1 MKTRLYDCIMENRD
15 VSKVEKL
22 LSLKNPDTFWDDVR
36 RFTRNITSDHAIRR
50 WECLS
55 EIRFDELIMER
66 DGKIE
71 FGGYT
76 IRESCHGISIEKG
89 KDFLG
94 FCDSIAECKNKIIFK
109 EV

>member
-1 MKTRLYDCIMENRD
+1 MRSELFNCIMENRD
-15 VSKVEKL
+15 VAKINKL
-22 LSLKNPDTFWDDVR
+22 LTLTNPDTFWDDVR
-36 RFTRNITSDHAIRR
+36 KFTRNVTSDHAIRR
-50 WECLS
+50 WQGLA

-71 FGGYT
+71 FNGYT
-76 IRESCHGISIEKG
+76 IRKSCHGIGIEKG

-94 FCDSIAECKNKIIFK
+94 FCDSIAEGKNKIIFK

>member
-1 MKTRLYDCIMENRD
+1 MKTQLYDYIIERRD
-15 VSKVEKL
+15 VQKIDKL

-36 RFTRNITSDHAIRR
+36 KFTRNVSSDHAIRR
-50 WECLS
+50 WQGLA
-55 EIRFDELIMER
+55 EIRFDELVMER

-76 IRESCHGISIEKG
+76 IRKSCHGLGIEKG

-94 FCDSIAECKNKIIFK
+94 FCDSIAQGKNKIIFK